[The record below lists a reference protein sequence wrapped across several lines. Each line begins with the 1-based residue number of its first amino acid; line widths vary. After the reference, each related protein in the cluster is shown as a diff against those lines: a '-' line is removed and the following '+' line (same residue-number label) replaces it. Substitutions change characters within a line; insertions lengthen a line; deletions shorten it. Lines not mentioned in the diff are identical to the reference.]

1 MSKEIDW
8 RKSVVYQIYPKS
20 FNDTTGNG
28 IGDINGIIEKLD
40 YIKLLG
46 VDYIW
51 LTPVYESP
59 MNDNGYDISNYLEIN
74 EAFGTMDDF
83 EKLIK
88 VAHQKDLK
96 VMLDIVINHTSTE
109 HEWFKEAVNLKIT
122 LIEIIT
128 FSDHLKTGRQ
138 QIGILNSV
146 VMHGS
151 MILRQMNIIY
161 IYLMSV
167 KLI

>member
-83 EKLIK
+83 EK
-88 VAHQKDLK
+88 
-96 VMLDIVINHTSTE
+96 
-109 HEWFKEAVNLKIT
+109 VNQSCSSKRL
-122 LIEIIT
+122 E
-128 FSDHLKTGRQ
+128 SDVR
-138 QIGILNSV
+138 
-146 VMHGS
+146 
-151 MILRQMNIIY
+151 Y
-161 IYLMSV
+161 CY
-167 KLI
+167 